1 VTTTCGIDWSERHH
15 DVAIV
20 DADAAVVARARVSN
34 DATGFGQLMRLL
46 ATHAIEPTTIEIA
59 IETDKGLLVAALRAA
74 GLVVF
79 AINPRAVARYRER
92 YGQAGGKS
100 DPGDAV
106 VLANI
111 LRTDRHVHRR
121 LPADTELA
129 RTIKAVARQHQEA
142 IWARQQ
148 ATSRLR
154 SLLAEFYP
162 QALLAFPNLTHRAAA
177 VILHAAPT
185 PQAAQRLTP
194 RRVVALLKQAGRR
207 NDTGLAERISTTLR
221 APALRQTLTTEHALG
236 VAATGLI
243 DIITAM
249 SSAIDALERELA
261 DQFDQHTQAEIITS
275 MPGLGPVLGARVL
288 GELGD
293 DPDRFADVRGVRS
306 FAGTAPITRASGRS
320 RVVSS
325 RRVCNRRL
333 GNPCH
338 WWAFAALTKSPGA
351 RAHYDR
357 RRACGVPEVGLN
369 V

>member
-1 VTTTCGIDWSERHH
+1 MPERRRRFSPRWRGIGSGMARPAVSPIRVTRWSWRTSCAPTGMSIVGCPRTPSWHERSKPLPVNIKKPSGPVSRRRAGCGRCWRS
-15 DVAIV
+15 
-20 DADAAVVARARVSN
+20 S
-34 DATGFGQLMRLL
+34 T
-46 ATHAIEPTTIEIA
+46 
-59 IETDKGLLVAALRAA
+59 
-74 GLVVF
+74 
-79 AINPRAVARYRER
+79 
-92 YGQAGGKS
+92 
-100 DPGDAV
+100 
-106 VLANI
+106 
-111 LRTDRHVHRR
+111 HRR
-121 LPADTELA
+121 C
-129 RTIKAVARQHQEA
+129 
-142 IWARQQ
+142 
-148 ATSRLR
+148 SRFRISPTAPRR
-154 SLLAEFYP
+154 SSCTP
-162 QALLAFPNLTHRAAA
+162 H
-177 VILHAAPT
+177 PT

>member
-1 VTTTCGIDWSERHH
+1 
-15 DVAIV
+15 
-20 DADAAVVARARVSN
+20 
-34 DATGFGQLMRLL
+34 
-46 ATHAIEPTTIEIA
+46 
-59 IETDKGLLVAALRAA
+59 
-74 GLVVF
+74 
-79 AINPRAVARYRER
+79 VARYRER

-194 RRVVALLKQAGRR
+194 LRVVALLKQARPTQRHGPGRA
-207 NDTGLAERISTTLR
+207 D
-221 APALRQTLTTEHALG
+221 QHH
-236 VAATGLI
+236 ATG
-243 DIITAM
+243 A
-249 SSAIDALERELA
+249 
-261 DQFDQHTQAEIITS
+261 
-275 MPGLGPVLGARVL
+275 GATPN
-288 GELGD
+288 
-293 DPDRFADVRGVRS
+293 PDH
-306 FAGTAPITRASGRS
+306 RARS
-320 RVVSS
+320 RGG
-325 RRVCNRRL
+325 RYR
-333 GNPCH
+333 
-338 WWAFAALTKSPGA
+338 T
-351 RAHYDR
+351 D
-357 RRACGVPEVGLN
+357 
-369 V
+369 

>member
-1 VTTTCGIDWSERHH
+1 
-15 DVAIV
+15 
-20 DADAAVVARARVSN
+20 
-34 DATGFGQLMRLL
+34 
-46 ATHAIEPTTIEIA
+46 
-59 IETDKGLLVAALRAA
+59 
-74 GLVVF
+74 
-79 AINPRAVARYRER
+79 
-92 YGQAGGKS
+92 
-100 DPGDAV
+100 
-106 VLANI
+106 
-111 LRTDRHVHRR
+111 
-121 LPADTELA
+121 
-129 RTIKAVARQHQEA
+129 
-142 IWARQQ
+142 
-148 ATSRLR
+148 LR

-261 DQFDQHTQAEIITS
+261 DQFDQHAQAEIITS

-306 FAGTAPITRASGRS
+306 FAGTAP
-320 RVVSS
+320 
-325 RRVCNRRL
+325 
-333 GNPCH
+333 
-338 WWAFAALTKSPGA
+338 SPGHPVA
-351 RAHYDR
+351 AGWSAHDGSATAVSATPATGGPSPHSPNHQALAPTTTAAEPAATPTTRPY
-357 RRACGVPEVGLN
+357 ATWPTS
-369 V
+369 

>member
-1 VTTTCGIDWSERHH
+1 
-15 DVAIV
+15 
-20 DADAAVVARARVSN
+20 VSN
-34 DATGFGQLMRLL
+34 DLGQVLL
-46 ATHAIEPTTIEIA
+46 IWRGCVHARTSSP
-59 IETDKGLLVAALRAA
+59 VQ
-74 GLVVF
+74 
-79 AINPRAVARYRER
+79 PAVARYRER

-207 NDTGLAERISTTLR
+207 NDTVRGCPELR
-221 APALRQTLTTEHALG
+221 GTS
-236 VAATGLI
+236 VAA
-243 DIITAM
+243 
-249 SSAIDALERELA
+249 R
-261 DQFDQHTQAEIITS
+261 
-275 MPGLGPVLGARVL
+275 
-288 GELGD
+288 
-293 DPDRFADVRGVRS
+293 
-306 FAGTAPITRASGRS
+306 
-320 RVVSS
+320 
-325 RRVCNRRL
+325 
-333 GNPCH
+333 
-338 WWAFAALTKSPGA
+338 
-351 RAHYDR
+351 
-357 RRACGVPEVGLN
+357 
-369 V
+369 